1 MMKTRRVSI
10 SACWALLLTFC
21 GAAGAERLVDPHE
34 LEQWADEY
42 YGRAIEER
50 RAPGLTV
57 SVVQDGEIIFAKGY
71 GYEDYAERVPVDPE
85 RSGFIVGS
93 ITKTF
98 IATAIGQ
105 LIDRGAIGSFDD
117 PVNRY
122 LKRVQLPGE
131 RGARVTIQHLLTHRA
146 GFEDVEFGM
155 GDPRGKSV
163 SLPLSGQEIL
173 RFMPQLVMEPGGPAV
188 YSNWGFSL
196 LGFLIED
203 VTGQRIDAY
212 LEENIWDP
220 LGMSSTG
227 MIYGAF
233 PENLSRSYWFEK
245 DGTAVMYPLNL
256 PHPWIAPAGTIVS
269 TASDMARYMNAHML
283 QGENGTH
290 ALVSRE
296 MFQRLHTENFRNA
309 LIFNG
314 FGQAFWTDTLNDAS
328 TIEHGGGAPGFQS
341 MMVMIPGKRFGF
353 FVSAMQGGLAPWAGA
368 SQREDADGGV
378 VVRNPLSGFALRESF
393 IDRFL
398 QRPPERAPGQPFDL
412 QKLVGTYWT
421 QLRSF
426 TTIEALGQA
435 FSPAAVLHVELAD
448 DGQGLLVNGAGPY
461 TSLGDGVFASPTGGN
476 TWTDPYTIDFSV
488 PAHIAF
494 DLDADG
500 APVNLLGGLTDVWR
514 PASPVFNPHA
524 MRSGFVVFGGIVLSG
539 LLLFAWP
546 QRRRL
551 ASPANY
557 LASCLALAVLV
568 FPYAILGGFA
578 RGDSLFNQMVSADKT
593 RFWVMVGVANLMVV
607 LTAAF
612 AFSAFKECSR
622 GDAESGPGWVR
633 WVRRLHLGCVGV
645 SSIAVLI
652 ALGFFNLLGV
662 HIPD

>member
-1 MMKTRRVSI
+1 MRTKRVSI
-10 SACWALLLTFC
+10 SGCCVLLLTFC
-21 GAAGAERLVDPHE
+21 GLASAERLVDPQE

-42 YGRAIEER
+42 YGRAVQER
-50 RAPGLTV
+50 RSPGVTV
-57 SVVQDGEIIFAKGY
+57 SVVQDGEIILAKGY
-71 GYEDYAERVPVDPE
+71 GYADYGERVPVDPQ
-85 RSGFIVGS
+85 RSGFVVGS

-105 LIDRGAIGSFDD
+105 LIDRGAIGSFHD

-155 GDPRGKSV
+155 GDPSGRSAV
-163 SLPLSGQEIL
+163 LPLSGQEIL

-212 LEENIWDP
+212 LKENIWEP
-220 LGMSSTG
+220 LGMSGTG

-245 DGTAVMYPLNL
+245 DGTAVMQPQDL
-256 PHPWIAPAGTIVS
+256 PHPWIGPAGTIVS
-269 TASDMARYMNAHML
+269 TAVDMARYMNAHML
-283 QGENGTH
+283 QGENDTY
-290 ALVSRE
+290 ALVSKE
-296 MFQRLHTENFRNA
+296 MFRRLHTENFRNA

-314 FGQAFWTDTLNDAS
+314 FAQAFWTDTLNGAS

-341 MMVMIPGKRFGF
+341 MMVMIPDKRLGF
-353 FVSAMQGGLAPWAGA
+353 FVSAMQGGPAPWAGA
-368 SQREDADGGV
+368 SGSGGAAAGK
-378 VVRNPLSGFALRESF
+378 PPTGFALRESF

-398 QRPPERAPGQPFDL
+398 QRPPEWTGGRPVDPS
-412 QKLVGTYWT
+412 KLVGTYWT
-421 QLRSF
+421 QLRAY
-426 TTIEALGQA
+426 TTVEALAQA
-435 FSPAAVLHVELAD
+435 FNPGAVLRVDLA

-461 TSLGDGVFASPTGGN
+461 TSLGDGVFASPTRGN
-476 TWTDPYTIDFSV
+476 KWIDPYAIDFFL
-488 PAHIAF
+488 PAYLAF
-494 DLDADG
+494 NLDGDG
-500 APVNLLGGLTDVWR
+500 APVNFVAGGMTDVWR
-514 PASPVFNPHA
+514 PASPIFNPHA
-524 MRSGFVVFGGIVLSG
+524 MRTGFVLFGAIVLSG
-539 LLLFAWP
+539 LSLFAWP

-557 LASCLALAVLV
+557 LAVCLALAVIA
-568 FPYAILGGFA
+568 FPYAIVGGFA
-578 RGDSLFNQMVSADKT
+578 QGDSFFNQMALADKT
-593 RFWVMVGVANLMVV
+593 RLWVMVGVANLMVV

-612 AFSAFKECSR
+612 VFSAFKECSR
-622 GDAESGPGWVR
+622 GGAESGPGWAR
-633 WVRRLHLGCVGV
+633 WGRRLHLGCVGV

-652 ALGFFNLLGV
+652 ALGFFKLLGV
-662 HIPD
+662 HLPG